1 MKKKERYKLLV
12 HAKENY
18 SNKFNCNYEFKKM
31 SKKSLYQLLKNNQHS
46 SMCEWSYC
54 CYGLYQSCWQELICE
69 GICGFTQKRVDKYI
83 KYVIDKTAKI
93 CRKDN
98 RILYC
103 EDEYGI
109 NVIIVTRDITGND
122 YLIAFTNQELME

>member
-12 HAKENY
+12 HAKEDY
-18 SNKFNCNYEFKKM
+18 SKKFNCNYEFKKM
-31 SKKSLYQLLKNNQHS
+31 SKKLLYQLLKNHNNS

-54 CYGLYQSCWQELICE
+54 CYGLYQNCWQELIDE
-69 GICGFTQKRVDKYI
+69 GIYGFTQKRVDECI
-83 KYVIDKTAKI
+83 KYTIDKTAKI

-109 NVIIVTRDITGND
+109 NVIIVARDVTEND
-122 YLIAFTNQELME
+122 YLITFSNQELME